1 MTRAPPLAML
11 ALGSVL
17 VAVAACNRDDM
28 YQQPKEQTWDRNTF
42 FSDASTMRPAVPG
55 TVSPDDA
62 EQPVPQ
68 PPAAD
73 LALLE
78 RGQNRFDIFCAPCH
92 GRAGD
97 GQGMIVQRGFPR
109 PPSFHSKKL
118 RDAKADVFYKAITH
132 GYGAMYS
139 YADRVS
145 SADRWA
151 VIAYIRA
158 LQRSQDARADE
169 LAPQDLAALGGKP

>member
-1 MTRAPPLAML
+1 MTRAATAVLML
-11 ALGSVL
+11 GTALLTL
-17 VAVAACNRDDM
+17 VGCNRDDM
-28 YQQPKEQTWDRNTF
+28 YQQSKEQTWDRNKF
-42 FSDASTMRPAVPG
+42 FNDASTMRPPVPG

-62 EQPVPQ
+62 DQPVPQ
-68 PPAAD
+68 PVAASPV
-73 LALLE
+73 LLE
-78 RGQNRFDIFCAPCH
+78 RGQNRFNIYCAPCH
-92 GRAGD
+92 GRSGD

-118 RDAKADVFYKAITH
+118 REAKAEVFYKAITN

-158 LQRSQDARADE
+158 LQRSQNAKADE
-169 LAPQDLAALGGKP
+169 LTPQDLAALGGKP